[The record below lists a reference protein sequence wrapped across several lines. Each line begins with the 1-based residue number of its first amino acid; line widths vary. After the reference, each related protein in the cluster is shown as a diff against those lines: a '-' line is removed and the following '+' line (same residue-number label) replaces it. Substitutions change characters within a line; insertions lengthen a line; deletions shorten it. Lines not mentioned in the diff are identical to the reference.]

1 MLYRIYTERGNW
13 TPKVLDATSELF
25 DGFTVM
31 NTVGYWKK
39 QSETSMVIEIYT
51 PKPEDDK
58 VAQLAK
64 TIKRLGNQE
73 SVLVLRIQADT
84 LEVQ

>member
-1 MLYRIYTERGNW
+1 
-13 TPKVLDATSELF
+13 
-25 DGFTVM
+25 M

-73 SVLVLRIQADT
+73 SVLVLKIQTNT